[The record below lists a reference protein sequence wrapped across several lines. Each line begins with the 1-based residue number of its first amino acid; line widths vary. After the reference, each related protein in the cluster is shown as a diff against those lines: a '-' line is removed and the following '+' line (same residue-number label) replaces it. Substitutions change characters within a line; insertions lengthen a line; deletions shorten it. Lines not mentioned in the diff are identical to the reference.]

1 MDPRRAARVM
11 DYISSPRDP
20 YLKNGLVDDM
30 INDPMG
36 WPPKT
41 SDWRAK
47 DAYLQGTLVDEM
59 INAPPPSMY
68 DITESPRYPMG
79 ELPLQTM
86 KDMRQAQA
94 GRESILSGRGQNLRN
109 ASPFQG
115 VTRQSMMDADEAHRA
130 AMMGDDGRDGI
141 AAAAAL
147 LALGGIGGMAGQTV
161 SDHRRGL
168 NVSRDLQR
176 QAAMDASVRPD
187 YSNMNMTDLGPGGD
201 LAALVEESRPIPMS
215 TPMVTADGEDNSFAR
230 AYIERLMNQ
239 RFMK

>member
-1 MDPRRAARVM
+1 MDPKRAARLL
-11 DYISSPRDP
+11 SRDT

-30 INDPMG
+30 INADPR
-36 WPPKT
+36 PT
-41 SDWRAK
+41 R
-47 DAYLQGTLVDEM
+47 DAYLRGGLVDEM
-59 INAPPPSMY
+59 ADQMAPSMY

-94 GRESILSGRGQNLRN
+94 GLEAIRSGRIQNLRN
-109 ASPFQG
+109 ANPFQG
-115 VTRQSMMDADEAHRA
+115 VARQSIMDADEAHRA

-147 LALGGIGGMAGQTV
+147 LAVGGMGGQTV

-176 QAAMDASVRPD
+176 QAEVDAFVSPSYPRD
-187 YSNMNMTDLGPGGD
+187 MTDLDGSGD
-201 LAALVEESRPIPMS
+201 LAALVNEYRPVPMS
-215 TPMVTADGEDNSFAR
+215 TPRVTADNEDDSFAR
-230 AYIERLMNQ
+230 AYIELQMRK